1 MADIE
6 LNKDDFQ
13 KLAKIYGVS
22 SDPNY
27 LDDLRQAVQLI
38 LATVETLQKVDV
50 GNINPAL
57 QFMPGA
63 N

>member
-50 GNINPAL
+50 SNTNPAL